1 MVSGIAHELNQP
13 LSAISTYCQSGLRII
28 DASREV
34 PEKLVHVLTESSLQA
49 KRAGKIIHRMRQ
61 FAAKGK
67 VQRRAI
73 DLNRVIGDAADFIGS
88 ELDKQGIT
96 LQLDLT
102 RDLPAVM
109 ADSIQIEQVVLNL
122 LYNAIEAMNE
132 ASNGRR
138 ELVVS
143 SRRVEEGQLEVMVRD
158 SGPGLDP
165 ATSDRLFDTFFTTK
179 EDGMGLGLAISRSIV
194 EAHGG
199 QLWAD
204 SQPGKGATFYFN
216 LPVAG
221 TQ

>member
-1 MVSGIAHELNQP
+1 

-28 DASREV
+28 NASQNV
-34 PEKLVHVLTESSLQA
+34 PEKLDHILEESSLQA

-67 VQRRAI
+67 VQHSAI
-73 DLNRVIGDAADFIGS
+73 SLNRVIGDAADFIGS

-96 LQLDLT
+96 LQLDLA
-102 RDLPAVM
+102 RDLPSIM
-109 ADSIQIEQVVLNL
+109 ADSIQIEQVILNL

-132 ASNGRR
+132 AGSSRR

-143 SRRVEEGQLEVMVRD
+143 SRQAEKGQLEVMVRD
-158 SGPGLDP
+158 TGPGLDP
-165 ATSDRLFDTFFTTK
+165 ATSDKLFDTFFSTK

>member
-1 MVSGIAHELNQP
+1 M
-13 LSAISTYCQSGLRII
+13 
-28 DASREV
+28 
-34 PEKLVHVLTESSLQA
+34 
-49 KRAGKIIHRMRQ
+49 
-61 FAAKGK
+61 
-67 VQRRAI
+67 
-73 DLNRVIGDAADFIGS
+73 
-88 ELDKQGIT
+88 
-96 LQLDLT
+96 
-102 RDLPAVM
+102 
-109 ADSIQIEQVVLNL
+109 
-122 LYNAIEAMNE
+122 
-132 ASNGRR
+132 
-138 ELVVS
+138 VS

>member
-1 MVSGIAHELNQP
+1 M
-13 LSAISTYCQSGLRII
+13 
-28 DASREV
+28 
-34 PEKLVHVLTESSLQA
+34 
-49 KRAGKIIHRMRQ
+49 
-61 FAAKGK
+61 
-67 VQRRAI
+67 
-73 DLNRVIGDAADFIGS
+73 
-88 ELDKQGIT
+88 
-96 LQLDLT
+96 QLDLA
-102 RDLPAVM
+102 RDLPSIM

-132 ASNGRR
+132 AGYGRR

-143 SRRVEEGQLEVMVRD
+143 SRQVEEGQLEVVVRD

-204 SQPGKGATFYFN
+204 SQPGKGATFYFS